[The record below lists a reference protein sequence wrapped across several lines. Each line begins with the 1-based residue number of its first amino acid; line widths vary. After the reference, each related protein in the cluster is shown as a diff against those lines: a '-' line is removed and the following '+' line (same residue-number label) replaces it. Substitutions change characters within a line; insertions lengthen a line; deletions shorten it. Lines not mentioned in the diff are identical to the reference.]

1 MPHVAG
7 AFFATNNYKSV
18 IAMGFLA
25 AAEFISPMNVCDK
38 LRAITEFQGLTMAT
52 MLDVSIRAG
61 VSKATVS
68 RVLNGTGQVKE
79 STRKQVFKAMEELG
93 YRPNFLARS
102 LANRTS
108 NSIGL
113 VVSTFD
119 GFYFGRLLQQASR
132 QTEAWGKQLIV
143 TDGHDTPEREEQA
156 VQMLADRQ
164 CDAIVLYTRHM
175 SEKAIMA
182 LVNSTPM
189 PLVVINRDV
198 SQARERCVF
207 FEQQDAAFQAVEYLI
222 SQGHRDIACI
232 TVPIHTPTGKARL
245 QGYRRA
251 LEQNGIKWDPA
262 KVKHGDSTMNC
273 GYDMCNA
280 LLNEKVT
287 FSALFAC
294 NDDMALGA
302 SKALHQAGLRIPQD
316 ISLFGFDDAPSA
328 KWLEPGLSTVYLPID
343 NMIVTAIDQAIKL
356 AAGEEIETIPPFTGT
371 LVLRDSVTT
380 GPYFK

>member
-1 MPHVAG
+1 
-7 AFFATNNYKSV
+7 
-18 IAMGFLA
+18 
-25 AAEFISPMNVCDK
+25 
-38 LRAITEFQGLTMAT
+38 MAT
-52 MLDVSIRAG
+52 MLDVSLRAG

-79 STRKQVFKAMEELG
+79 STRQQVFKAMEELG

-132 QTEAWGKQLIV
+132 QTESHGKQLIV

-164 CDAIVLYTRHM
+164 CDAIILYTRYM

-182 LVNSTPM
+182 LVDSIPM

-198 SQARERCVF
+198 AQARDRCVF

-245 QGYRRA
+245 EGYRNA
-251 LEQNGIKWDPA
+251 LKKNGIPWDAA
-262 KVKHGDSTMNC
+262 KVKYGDSSMTR
-273 GYDMCNA
+273 GYELCRE
-280 LLNEKVT
+280 LLEDNT
-287 FSALFAC
+287 RFSALFAC

-302 SKALHQAGLRIPQD
+302 SKALHQAGLHIPQD

-343 NMIVTAIDQAIKL
+343 NMIVTAIEQAIKL
-356 AAGEEIETIPPFTGT
+356 ANHQPIETIPPFTGT
-371 LVLRDSVTT
+371 LVLRDSVTV
-380 GPYFK
+380 GPYSSSSAINS

>member
-1 MPHVAG
+1 
-7 AFFATNNYKSV
+7 
-18 IAMGFLA
+18 
-25 AAEFISPMNVCDK
+25 
-38 LRAITEFQGLTMAT
+38 MAT
-52 MLDVSIRAG
+52 MLDVSLRAG

-79 STRKQVFKAMEELG
+79 STRQQVFNAMEELG

-132 QTEAWGKQLIV
+132 QTETHGKQLIV
-143 TDGHDTPEREEQA
+143 TDGHDTPEREEEA

-164 CDAIVLYTRHM
+164 CDAIVLYTRYM
-175 SEKAIMA
+175 SEKAIMK
-182 LVNSTPM
+182 LINSVKM
-189 PLVVINRDV
+189 PLIVINRDV

-207 FEQQDAAFQAVEYLI
+207 FEQQEAAFNAVEYLI
-222 SQGHRDIACI
+222 SQGHREIACI

-245 QGYRRA
+245 TGYRKA
-251 LEQNGIKWDPA
+251 LE
-262 KVKHGDSTMNC
+262 KHGIPWDESRVKYGDSGMTR
-273 GYDMCNA
+273 GYELCQE

-294 NDDMALGA
+294 NDDMALGS
-302 SKALHQAGLRIPQD
+302 SKALHQAGLRIPED
-316 ISLFGFDDAPSA
+316 VSLFGFDDAPCA

-343 NMIVTAIDQAIKL
+343 NMITTAIDQAIRLVKN
-356 AAGEEIETIPPFTGT
+356 EPIEAIPPFTGT
-371 LVLRDSVTT
+371 LVLRDSVAT
-380 GPYFK
+380 GPWWDQNSSRASSS

>member
-1 MPHVAG
+1 
-7 AFFATNNYKSV
+7 
-18 IAMGFLA
+18 
-25 AAEFISPMNVCDK
+25 
-38 LRAITEFQGLTMAT
+38 MAT

-79 STRKQVFKAMEELG
+79 STRQQVFKAMEELG

-222 SQGHRDIACI
+222 AQGHRDIACI

-273 GYDMCNA
+273 GYEMCNA
-280 LLNEKVT
+280 LLAEKVT

-380 GPYFK
+380 GPYYK